1 VRASASKQLR
11 AELRAER
18 RSATHDNGRRLP
30 PSYSGLR
37 RGYRHE
43 VRIPPDDLE
52 LLEAAGVPES
62 VAMNAYRHAYAIRAL
77 PDDTR
82 ELVADALRVRA
93 MDVVGDRLH
102 SDHGD
107 LAADVIRVLD
117 PDADASNAFDPDN
130 YG

>member
-1 VRASASKQLR
+1 MSTADIARRLEELR

-18 RSATHDNGRRLP
+18 ISLGELIELQALG
-30 PSYSGLR
+30 G
-37 RGYRHE
+37 E
-43 VRIPPDDLE
+43 ARIPPDDLE

-62 VAMNAYRHAYAIRAL
+62 VAMNEYRHAYVIRAL

-93 MDVVGDRLH
+93 MDFVGDRLH

-107 LAADVIRVLD
+107 LAADVIRALV
-117 PDADASNAFDPDN
+117 PDADTSNAFDPDN

>member
-1 VRASASKQLR
+1 MTDIARRLEELR

-18 RSATHDNGRRLP
+18 I
-30 PSYSGLR
+30 SYDELAELQALAD
-37 RGYRHE
+37 E

-62 VAMNAYRHAYAIRAL
+62 VAMNAYRHAHAIRAL

>member
-1 VRASASKQLR
+1 MTTDDNDIARRLEELR

-18 RSATHDNGRRLP
+18 I
-30 PSYSGLR
+30 SYDELAELQALAD
-37 RGYRHE
+37 E

>member
-1 VRASASKQLR
+1 MTDIARRLEELR

-18 RSATHDNGRRLP
+18 I
-30 PSYSGLR
+30 SYDELAELQALAD
-37 RGYRHE
+37 E

>member
-1 VRASASKQLR
+1 MTTDDNDIARRLEELR

-18 RSATHDNGRRLP
+18 I
-30 PSYSGLR
+30 SYDELAELQALAD
-37 RGYRHE
+37 E

-62 VAMNAYRHAYAIRAL
+62 VAMNAYRHAHAIRAL